1 MGIIRDGSGQ
11 FSGTAPGI
19 DFYEKENLVFVVD
32 KTSTNFQAFDTDGK
46 FVSKFGSKGKQ
57 DGQFNRPEDIAIDPD
72 GRVFVADTGN
82 SRIQVFGT
90 K

>member
-1 MGIIRDGSGQ
+1 MDLDNFQ
-11 FSGTAPGI
+11 GTAPGI
-19 DFYEKENLVFVVD
+19 DFYEKEDLVFVVD

-46 FVSKFGSKGKQ
+46 FISKFGSKGKQ

-82 SRIQVFGT
+82 SRIQVFGM